1 MRKPTVNQMKWQA
14 ILSQAQKALAE
25 ITKVTGEIFDEAELR
40 PERPQRITEKKL
52 AQLKETQLDFIH
64 KQVEDVIKNMRT
76 PEVEELAHKV
86 RTKEHYIRHPRISK
100 GKKEYEHHPLTAEQ
114 RSERAKKAWQTRFA
128 RMTPEER
135 EQYGKDFAERMKKA
149 REAKELERKGYEAP
163 PEAEEP
169 VPEKDWDE
177 VLGEPLTPEEVQEL
191 DYARGQAGYIPELT
205 GIIDYSVE
213 SALIAMLD
221 DPNVIPERIP
231 ELVDTLNAYKNKL
244 GDTKYYQILNENA
257 NDILDYSSFWLTYH
271 HEPRARIFGLNKL
284 MRIFA
289 EGALA
294 LDLTEV
300 LKNSEQYDTE
310 MLDLE

>member
-14 ILSQAQKALAE
+14 ILNQTQKALAE

-76 PEVEELAHKV
+76 PEAEELAHKV
-86 RTKEHYIRHPRISK
+86 RTKEQYIRHPRISK
-100 GKKEYEHHPLTAEQ
+100 GKKEYEQHPLTASQ
-114 RSERAKKAWQTRFA
+114 RSERAKKAWQTRLS

-169 VPEKDWDE
+169 VTEKDWDE

-191 DYARGQAGYIPELT
+191 DYAKQLQKQYIPDVSA
-205 GIIDYSVE
+205 IID
-213 SALIAMLD
+213 AQIAHLIETSD
-221 DPNVIPERIP
+221 YPERTNIVLQLIK
-231 ELVDTLNAYKNKL
+231 EAKERL
-244 GDTKYYQILNENA
+244 GVTGYYALLERYGEEILNETERWLNYRDMRRA
-257 NDILDYSSFWLTYH
+257 RTSLDILEY
-271 HEPRARIFGLNKL
+271 
-284 MRIFA
+284 IFA
-289 EGALA
+289 QNAM
-294 LDLTEV
+294 DLQTAIERA
-300 LKNSEQYDTE
+300 NEYDTE
-310 MLDLE
+310 LDDIE